1 MCLCTYEEKHQYG
14 CSFLLLWF
22 ILVSTSTYLM
32 VFVLNEQIQV
42 LLIYI
47 SKWFPTHTYT
57 HTYECS
63 MMQWTQKVVLLN
75 LKLGYTPWCKWLL
88 NESRFLLHKM
98 FLEKYFSLNAIMC
111 SHWSEGTITES
122 SRNTQT
128 LNQDLHFTNENK
140 SYTQRLFSDCV
151 QKRSHITAQKV
162 AQAF

>member
-1 MCLCTYEEKHQYG
+1 MCLCKYEEKHRYG
-14 CSFLLLWF
+14 CFFLLF
-22 ILVSTSTYLM
+22 ILVSTSSYLM

-47 SKWFPTHTYT
+47 SKLFPTHTCT

-63 MMQWTQKVVLLN
+63 MTQWTHKVVLLN
-75 LKLGYTPWCKWLL
+75 LKLGYTPRCKWLL

-98 FLEKYFSLNAIMC
+98 FLEKYVSLNAIMC
-111 SHWSEGTITES
+111 SHWSEGTITVS

-128 LNQDLHFTNENK
+128 LNQDFTNENK

-162 AQAF
+162 AQAAF